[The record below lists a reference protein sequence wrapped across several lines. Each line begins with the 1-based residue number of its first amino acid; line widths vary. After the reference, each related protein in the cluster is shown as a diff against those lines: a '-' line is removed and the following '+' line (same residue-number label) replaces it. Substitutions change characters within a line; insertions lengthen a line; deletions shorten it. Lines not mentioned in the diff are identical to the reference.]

1 MTDPTTSNRGLIIPS
16 HGADVDSWDSP
27 LNNNFTVIDQL
38 FGSILSIATTGG
50 MTTLSSSQAQNAV
63 LRISGALVANASIVL
78 PAVQAMYV
86 VENLTTNA
94 NYYVQFSLN
103 GVSGQVIAVPQG
115 KTTSIFTD
123 GTNVKFLHPSDPATY
138 WDYGGAAAPVWIA
151 ACTVRPWLSCDGTV
165 YNISDYPYLGAI
177 LGSSWGGNGLTTFAV
192 PELRNKV
199 RVSLKSSSPLITSAI
214 SGMDGSAF
222 GSSST
227 SEGVVLDATKIPVHN
242 HTGTSNAAGAHTHFA
257 IASTPPSA
265 TTVDSTHAAA
275 AFTAWGSEFS
285 YQLTNSTTIA
295 NVGLTSTAPDH
306 THPFTT
312 DNTGGGQEHTSVQ
325 PTAVAGMTFIKT

>member
-1 MTDPTTSNRGLIIPS
+1 VTDPTTSNRGLIIPS

-38 FGSILSIATTGG
+38 FGSILSVATIGG

-63 LRISGALVANASIVL
+63 LRISGALVANATIVL

-103 GVSGQVIAVPQG
+103 GVSGQVVAVPQG

-123 GTNVKFLHPSDPATY
+123 GTNVKFLHPADPATY
-138 WDYGGAAAPVWIA
+138 WDYGGATAPIWIA
-151 ACTVRPWLSCDGTV
+151 ACTIRPWLNCDGTV

-192 PELRNKV
+192 PDLRNKT
-199 RVSLKSSSPLITSAI
+199 RIPIKSSSPLITPAI
-214 SGMDGSAF
+214 SGMDGSVL

-227 SEGVVLDATKIPVHN
+227 SEGVTLDVTQIPSHAHTAAVTDPGHN
-242 HTGTSNAAGAHTHFA
+242 HKSGWYGPRGASGDVSAFATNDPAYTNVNTG
-257 IASTPPSA
+257 SA
-265 TTVDSTHAAA
+265 TTGISV
-275 AFTAWGSEFS
+275 
-285 YQLTNSTTIA
+285 TIQ
-295 NVGLTSTAPDH
+295 
-306 THPFTT
+306 
-312 DNTGGGQEHTSVQ
+312 NTGGGLQHTSVQ
-325 PTAVAGMTFIKT
+325 PTAVAGMAFIKT